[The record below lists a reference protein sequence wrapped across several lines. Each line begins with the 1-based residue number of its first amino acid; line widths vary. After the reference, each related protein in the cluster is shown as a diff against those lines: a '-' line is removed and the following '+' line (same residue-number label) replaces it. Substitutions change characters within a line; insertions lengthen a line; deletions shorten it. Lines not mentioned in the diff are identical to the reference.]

1 MGRRGKPEREERP
14 ASADQAFGAKEIG
27 LHFQSLGAKY
37 QMCSLSPSCVPR
49 SHQGWFSPHVSFLE
63 PPGSRSD
70 LGICA
75 VLEADIMGTLSL
87 RKTKKSF
94 MGRRKIP
101 GEPLGKR
108 AQNLTV
114 RQKQGGGELGV

>member
-63 PPGSRSD
+63 PPGKQIRFGDLCSLGSRHNGGHSA
-70 LGICA
+70 LGRQ
-75 VLEADIMGTLSL
+75 
-87 RKTKKSF
+87 RKASW
-94 MGRRKIP
+94 
-101 GEPLGKR
+101 
-108 AQNLTV
+108 
-114 RQKQGGGELGV
+114 GGERSQESR